1 MAKKKSDKE
10 AEQKPASTKKICGF
24 LQERNNSLCNRV
36 GTGHFLSLFVTGLY
50 LFLFTG
56 AADQSI
62 IDSGNAQD
70 LAAVNNHVKNYAGSR
85 GAQLASY
92 LINDCFGI
100 SSFFIL
106 IYLAVAGL
114 KLMRVRVVRLWK
126 WFIGCSLL
134 LIWFSV
140 FLGFVFMDH
149 YQDSFIYLGGLH
161 GYNISNW
168 LISQVGIP
176 GVWLILLATGICFLI
191 YMSARTIIWLRKLF
205 SLSFLKRKQKKNL
218 LKLLRPLNHM
228 NMITQNLRKWN
239 LM

>member
-1 MAKKKSDKE
+1 MF
-10 AEQKPASTKKICGF
+10 I
-24 LQERNNSLCNRV
+24 
-36 GTGHFLSLFVTGLY
+36 
-50 LFLFTG
+50 
-56 AADQSI
+56 AA
-62 IDSGNAQD
+62 
-70 LAAVNNHVKNYAGSR
+70 H
-85 GAQLASY
+85 
-92 LINDCFGI
+92 
-100 SSFFIL
+100 
-106 IYLAVAGL
+106 
-114 KLMRVRVVRLWK
+114 
-126 WFIGCSLL
+126 
-134 LIWFSV
+134 WFSV

-228 NMITQNLRKWN
+228 NMITRNLRKWN

>member
-10 AEQKPASTKKICGF
+10 AEQKPASTKKYVAF
-24 LQERNNSLCNRV
+24 FRNE
-36 GTGHFLSLFVTGLY
+36 TIHFVIGLVLVIFSVY
-50 LFLFTG
+50 LLLAFTSFFFTG

-191 YMSARTIIWLRKLF
+191 YMIYLMRWLNIVLF
-205 SLSFLKRKQKKNL
+205 RLS
-218 LKLLRPLNHM
+218 
-228 NMITQNLRKWN
+228 IVEV
-239 LM
+239 